1 MFFYCILIQVDT
13 INEDALYNALF
24 VNLPHG
30 RDYAIESFK
39 LIQEFLKLF
48 SNICICI
55 FKCSTE
61 TQGKVGKKPLSTEAQ
76 SKVEKKPLKTDKK

>member
-39 LIQEFLKLF
+39 LI
-48 SNICICI
+48 
-55 FKCSTE
+55 
-61 TQGKVGKKPLSTEAQ
+61 
-76 SKVEKKPLKTDKK
+76 